1 MNFIEAVRSGKPF
14 RRPCW
19 VESDDEIQWCKLAGD
34 RFEECQILW
43 EEGSVFGDITQN
55 MLWEDD
61 FEIKE
66 D

>member
-1 MNFIEAVRSGKPF
+1 MNFIEAVRSKKPF
-14 RRPCW
+14 RRPHW
-19 VESDDEIQWCKLAGD
+19 VESPDKLQWCILAPD

-43 EEGSVFGDITQN
+43 EDGSTFGDISKN

-66 D
+66 